1 MSMYDEYQ
9 EARNEALFNK
19 LNELEKIEI
28 VQMILKN
35 SSDTYL
41 EAMFQVLCG

>member
-1 MSMYDEYQ
+1 MYDEYQ

-19 LNELEKIEI
+19 LKELEKVEI
-28 VQMILKN
+28 IQMVLRN

-41 EAMFQVLCG
+41 EAMYQALCA